1 MSSDT
6 TNATFLFDN
15 FNKTLPEMY
24 RRTLPMRI
32 LGSSFTL
39 LLGVSAVLGNLAVV
53 FVSFSDQ
60 ALRNQASNLLIV
72 YLATT
77 DALTGFFSIIPSS
90 VFDLDYWPFG
100 KILCR
105 LQNGVHY
112 GCMCSS
118 SFNISLISLDR
129 AVAVMRPLQYH
140 SIMHSKTFLSF
151 GVALFLLALTLLVPS
166 LVLDWSQ
173 FNYYEGKCAYD
184 WSIAETKQFTA
195 SWSMVSCYYIP
206 AVCKFFCN
214 LVIVIAASRKRN
226 KITIRVARGS
236 DSAHQQI
243 AIAIG
248 PKMNKAIAGVFVL
261 VVTYSVTL
269 APIVISKQI
278 AFATDVFSISPQ
290 VQYLFSILSVASSAV
305 NPFFYGIFRDNYRRA
320 FKKIASELKINN
332 LP

>member
-6 TNATFLFDN
+6 TNATFLSDN

-39 LLGVSAVLGNLAVV
+39 LLGVSAVLGNFAVI

-90 VFDLDYWPFG
+90 VSVALDYWPFG

-206 AVCKFFCN
+206 AVCLFICN
-214 LVIVIAASRKRN
+214 FAIVIAANRKRN
-226 KITIRVARGS
+226 KITILVARGS

-248 PKMNKAIAGVFVL
+248 PKMNKAIASVLVL
-261 VVTYSVTL
+261 VVTHTVTL

-278 AFATDVFSISPQ
+278 AFANGVFSISPQ
-290 VQYLFSILSVASSAV
+290 FLVGA
-305 NPFFYGIFRDNYRRA
+305 
-320 FKKIASELKINN
+320 
-332 LP
+332 